1 MQKVAILC
9 CCIHSRLL
17 YILIWNVDIFR
28 IYFSFVSKKIHCLFR
43 SFTTV
48 TCWFWANSMQGFIRF
63 QLSKEKKTL
72 EDRVTELSSHLA
84 EEEER
89 SKAASKQKSKL
100 EALVADLEERLR
112 KEQEVS
118 YISMIL
124 INHQDHCHVYRLFV
138 FCLWYSSV

>member
-1 MQKVAILC
+1 
-9 CCIHSRLL
+9 
-17 YILIWNVDIFR
+17 
-28 IYFSFVSKKIHCLFR
+28 
-43 SFTTV
+43 
-48 TCWFWANSMQGFIRF
+48 MQGFIRF

-138 FCLWYSSV
+138 FCL